1 MKVIRGCFPIWQG
14 RNIEIRGAILGPSG
28 AGFFNYVSLWGW
40 TCQVMHSGYVRV
52 RRAFFRR
59 HSRSGRSAVLISS
72 NFSKQR
78 QILNLGMYRIVIL
91 PDNRIP
97 DIQSVNF
104 GRHLTEILY
113 PFEISYQI
121 FIHTVPYQYLSF
133 RNFTLPKFSFEKSYL
148 TKIFFSEMLRNFTI
162 IKVSVNRLYV
172 NVTLRKLR

>member
-1 MKVIRGCFPIWQG
+1 MLLIICVERLLHIGSYYYLRKWRRRPHFPTKL
-14 RNIEIRGAILGPSG
+14 EA
-28 AGFFNYVSLWGW
+28 A
-40 TCQVMHSGYVRV
+40 
-52 RRAFFRR
+52 A
-59 HSRSGRSAVLISS
+59 A
-72 NFSKQR
+72 
-78 QILNLGMYRIVIL
+78 
-91 PDNRIP
+91 
-97 DIQSVNF
+97 QSVNF

-121 FIHTVPYQYLSF
+121 FIHILPYQYLSF

>member
-1 MKVIRGCFPIWQG
+1 MAGPAPG
-14 RNIEIRGAILGPSG
+14 ANIVKKSSPWGPQYCAPDFNIAPLVAGGINSAPAFEI
-28 AGFFNYVSLWGW
+28 
-40 TCQVMHSGYVRV
+40 C
-52 RRAFFRR
+52 
-59 HSRSGRSAVLISS
+59 
-72 NFSKQR
+72 
-78 QILNLGMYRIVIL
+78 
-91 PDNRIP
+91 
-97 DIQSVNF
+97 QSVNF

-121 FIHTVPYQYLSF
+121 FIHTLPYQYLSF

>member
-1 MKVIRGCFPIWQG
+1 MESSFQLMIAYDMFY
-14 RNIEIRGAILGPSG
+14 
-28 AGFFNYVSLWGW
+28 YVKFTALSIK
-40 TCQVMHSGYVRV
+40 TIC
-52 RRAFFRR
+52 RALPLI
-59 HSRSGRSAVLISS
+59 VL
-72 NFSKQR
+72 N
-78 QILNLGMYRIVIL
+78 
-91 PDNRIP
+91 
-97 DIQSVNF
+97 QSVNF

-121 FIHTVPYQYLSF
+121 FIHTLPYQYLSF

>member
-1 MKVIRGCFPIWQG
+1 MASSPRHTQVDSTDFSYGPTVLREGCC
-14 RNIEIRGAILGPSG
+14 
-28 AGFFNYVSLWGW
+28 V
-40 TCQVMHSGYVRV
+40 C
-52 RRAFFRR
+52 
-59 HSRSGRSAVLISS
+59 VLLS
-72 NFSKQR
+72 
-78 QILNLGMYRIVIL
+78 VV
-91 PDNRIP
+91 DA
-97 DIQSVNF
+97 QSVNF

-121 FIHTVPYQYLSF
+121 FIHTLPYQYLSF

>member
-1 MKVIRGCFPIWQG
+1 MFFIAPSMQNLAGSALFLPQG
-14 RNIEIRGAILGPSG
+14 GTHFQL
-28 AGFFNYVSLWGW
+28 VSLGSP
-40 TCQVMHSGYVRV
+40 QGY
-52 RRAFFRR
+52 FM
-59 HSRSGRSAVLISS
+59 GK
-72 NFSKQR
+72 FSP
-78 QILNLGMYRIVIL
+78 LTS
-91 PDNRIP
+91 
-97 DIQSVNF
+97 IQSVNF

-121 FIHTVPYQYLSF
+121 FIHTLPYQYLSF

>member
-1 MKVIRGCFPIWQG
+1 MISYDICLTMR
-14 RNIEIRGAILGPSG
+14 LGTSD
-28 AGFFNYVSLWGW
+28 GFLPFVSVLR
-40 TCQVMHSGYVRV
+40 CVLLNSQVLH
-52 RRAFFRR
+52 
-59 HSRSGRSAVLISS
+59 
-72 NFSKQR
+72 
-78 QILNLGMYRIVIL
+78 IL
-91 PDNRIP
+91 PDASPPALLWSSHRSGTSILIALAMALSSP
-97 DIQSVNF
+97 LLFTQSVNF

-121 FIHTVPYQYLSF
+121 FIHTLPYQYLSF